1 MSKNIFWIIKVFVVL
16 VLAMNSLWSQP
27 QNVGIGTTNPHSSA
41 LLDLDVS
48 APSFTTKLGFLV
60 PRMTLSERT
69 SIPSPATG
77 LLVYQTDAVAGF
89 YYYTGTGWIRIVDAG
104 TNNLFLLLSG
114 GTMSGNINMNN
125 NLITNIGNSGTN
137 FLSNGGLNLANALT
151 VSAGGIN
158 ITGNSTIN
166 GSLSGL
172 TGLTS
177 SGNITFS
184 SLAANSV
191 VKTGAGGLLTAGG
204 IDLGT
209 SEVSGTLPINRG
221 GTGLSA
227 APSNGQLLIGNG
239 TGFTLNT
246 LTAGSNIN
254 ITNATGSIT
263 IDATGFEQP
272 LTFNAPL
279 SRAGNTISIEQN
291 SATSAGVVAAGSG
304 NPNKVW
310 KTDATGVPAWRDEA
324 AASGGFTAGTGI
336 DITGSVITNTAP
348 DQTVVLNPGGLINIS
363 GTYPNFT
370 ISTPNFGLTS
380 GTIAEGN
387 HTHSITNLNASNW
400 QLFYS
405 NNSGQIVELPLGTN
419 GQFLQ
424 STGANSAPQ
433 WASLLLLPSA
443 SDNQTLRY
451 SGGSWLASGFLR
463 NTASGIAIGNFTE
476 NPAAA
481 LHQDMGTTQVNLHKF
496 TGGTLTGRGSNDGFD
511 IGIEQNGHAIIRQN
525 EPLNIQ
531 MYTNGIERLTIK
543 QDGKIGMGQSVSVS
557 PDSISVQVN
566 GDLRVTGDL
575 VVDGNIDPIAL
586 ILQPRTA
593 PPGSVFEGMIYYD
606 NSSKNIRLRKN
617 NGWTDFVSSNDTTS
631 SLAVGNLAIGKQ
643 TASVS
648 ADING
653 ALALNPPD
661 VVTSSPI
668 QVGNSSYIKFNLG
681 TGTTIQLSDGV
692 SVGQILV
699 LHRVGGAATT
709 TLYNTGNCALK
720 GVNWQTGYMDDTIT
734 LLWSGTKWVELSRQR
749 P

>member
-1 MSKNIFWIIKVFVVL
+1 MSKNLFRFIKIFVVFF
-16 VLAMNSLWSQP
+16 LAINCLWSQP
-27 QNVGIGTTNPHSSA
+27 QNVGIGTANPHSSA

-60 PRMTLSERT
+60 PRMTLAERT
-69 SIPSPATG
+69 AIPSPATG

-89 YYYTGTGWIRIVDAG
+89 YYYTGTGWIRIIDAG

-137 FLSNGGLNLANALT
+137 FLNNGGLNLANTLT
-151 VSAGGIN
+151 VSTGGIN
-158 ITGNSTIN
+158 ITGNSTIS
-166 GSLSGL
+166 GTLSGL

-177 SGNITFS
+177 SGSITFS
-184 SLAANSV
+184 SLAANSI
-191 VKTGAGGLLTAGG
+191 VKTGSGGLLTTGT
-204 IDLGT
+204 IDLST

-221 GTGLSA
+221 GTGLAA

-239 TGFTLNT
+239 TGFTLNS

-254 ITNATGSIT
+254 ITNAAGSIT
-263 IDATGFEQP
+263 IEATGVEQP

-279 SRAGNTISIEQN
+279 TRAGNAVSIEQN
-291 SATSAGVVAAGSG
+291 TVTSAGVVAAGSG

-310 KTDATGVPAWRDEA
+310 KTDAAGVPAWRDEA
-324 AASGGFTAGTGI
+324 SASGGYTAGTGI
-336 DITGSVITNTAP
+336 DITGTVISNTAP
-348 DQTVVLNPGGLINIS
+348 DQIVTLNQGGLINITGS
-363 GTYPNFT
+363 YPNFT

-387 HTHSITNLNASNW
+387 HTHAITALNANNW
-400 QLFYS
+400 KLFYS
-405 NNSGQIVELPLGTN
+405 NGSGQITELAFGTN

-433 WASLLLLPSA
+433 WASLLLLPNG

-463 NTASGIAIGNFTE
+463 NTSSGIAIGNFTE
-476 NPAAA
+476 NPTAA
-481 LHQDMGTTQVNLHKF
+481 LHQDMGTTAMNLHKF
-496 TGGTLTGRGSNDGFD
+496 TGGTLTGRGVNDGFD
-511 IGIEQNGHAIIRQN
+511 VGIEQNGNAILRQN

-531 MYTNGIERLTIK
+531 MYTNGIERLRIT
-543 QDGKIGMGQSVSVS
+543 DNGKIGMGQNVNVT
-557 PDSISVQVN
+557 PDSITAQVN

-575 VVDGNIDPIAL
+575 VVDGNIDPIAI
-586 ILQPRTA
+586 ILQPRNTS
-593 PPGSVFEGMIYYD
+593 PGSVFEGMIYYD
-606 NSSKNIRLRKN
+606 NTSKNIRVRKGN
-617 NGWTDFVSSNDTTS
+617 NWTDLVSSSDTTS
-631 SLAVGNLAIGKQ
+631 SIAVGNLAIGKQ
-643 TASVS
+643 NPEVS

-653 ALALNPPD
+653 ALSLNPPD

-668 QVGNSSYIKFNLG
+668 QVGNRSYVKFNLLG
-681 TGTTIQLSDGV
+681 NFSISDGN
-692 SVGQILV
+692 SPGQILI
-699 LHRVGGAATT
+699 LHKVNSANS
-709 TLYNTGNCALK
+709 TLQGSNLSLK
-720 GVNWQTGYMDDTIT
+720 TSTPTSWQSSKIDDTIT
-734 LLWSGTKWVELSRQR
+734 LIWSGTKWIELSRQN

>member
-279 SRAGNTISIEQN
+279 SS
-291 SATSAGVVAAGSG
+291 
-304 NPNKVW
+304 
-310 KTDATGVPAWRDEA
+310 
-324 AASGGFTAGTGI
+324 
-336 DITGSVITNTAP
+336 
-348 DQTVVLNPGGLINIS
+348 
-363 GTYPNFT
+363 
-370 ISTPNFGLTS
+370 
-380 GTIAEGN
+380 
-387 HTHSITNLNASNW
+387 
-400 QLFYS
+400 
-405 NNSGQIVELPLGTN
+405 
-419 GQFLQ
+419 
-424 STGANSAPQ
+424 
-433 WASLLLLPSA
+433 
-443 SDNQTLRY
+443 
-451 SGGSWLASGFLR
+451 
-463 NTASGIAIGNFTE
+463 
-476 NPAAA
+476 
-481 LHQDMGTTQVNLHKF
+481 
-496 TGGTLTGRGSNDGFD
+496 
-511 IGIEQNGHAIIRQN
+511 
-525 EPLNIQ
+525 
-531 MYTNGIERLTIK
+531 
-543 QDGKIGMGQSVSVS
+543 
-557 PDSISVQVN
+557 
-566 GDLRVTGDL
+566 
-575 VVDGNIDPIAL
+575 
-586 ILQPRTA
+586 
-593 PPGSVFEGMIYYD
+593 
-606 NSSKNIRLRKN
+606 
-617 NGWTDFVSSNDTTS
+617 
-631 SLAVGNLAIGKQ
+631 
-643 TASVS
+643 
-648 ADING
+648 
-653 ALALNPPD
+653 
-661 VVTSSPI
+661 
-668 QVGNSSYIKFNLG
+668 
-681 TGTTIQLSDGV
+681 
-692 SVGQILV
+692 
-699 LHRVGGAATT
+699 
-709 TLYNTGNCALK
+709 
-720 GVNWQTGYMDDTIT
+720 
-734 LLWSGTKWVELSRQR
+734 
-749 P
+749 